1 MEFEVV
7 KSEIMY
13 RGRAFD
19 VRRDEI
25 RMPDGRTGLIDVVD
39 HSGAI
44 TILPVDEQG
53 RVWFVRQYRHPTGGM
68 LLELPAGT
76 LEPDENPDLAAVR
89 EIREEIGMTAA
100 SLEQLGAFYL
110 APGYS
115 TEFMYVYLATGL
127 SPAPLAMD
135 DDEFLT
141 VEKIP
146 LAEAYQ
152 MIETGEINDAKSIVT
167 LLLARKRL

>member
-1 MEFEVV
+1 MGFEVL
-7 KSEIMY
+7 KSEKMY
-13 RGRAFD
+13 SGRAFD
-19 VRRDEI
+19 VRQDEI
-25 RMPDGRTGLIDVVD
+25 RMPDGRTALIDVVD

-44 TILPVDEQG
+44 TILPVDETGQ
-53 RVWFVRQYRHPTGGM
+53 VWFVRQYRHPTGGM

-76 LEPDENPDLAAVR
+76 LEPDEDPQLAALR
-89 EIREEIGMTAA
+89 EIREEIGMTAER
-100 SLEQLGAFYL
+100 LEQLGAFYL

-115 TEFMYVYLATGL
+115 TEYMYIYLATGL
-127 SPAPLAMD
+127 SPAPLEMD

-152 MIETGEINDAKSIVT
+152 MIETGQINDAKSIVT
-167 LLLARKRL
+167 LLLARQRL